1 MLWAGRL
8 FSEVEIEMGN
18 KFWHVTSLESVPS
31 ILRNGLIPRIGPRS
45 SEAGETEPGVYLF
58 PTYEAVEDALMN
70 WLGDQFPDDANLVL
84 LRIRLPYDATTWLVV
99 TDADYEVVS
108 REAIPANCIAGVYDE
123 QRRRIT
129 ALDS

>member
-1 MLWAGRL
+1 
-8 FSEVEIEMGN
+8 MGN